1 MYGYAI
7 HKLSDEKARSRLR
20 LAPAIAAAGGYL
32 EEEEEKGRRR
42 RRRKG
47 GGGGGCL
54 ALGFGF
60 KICV

>member
-42 RRRKG
+42 RG
-47 GGGGGCL
+47 L
-54 ALGFGF
+54 FGF
-60 KICV
+60 RGWV